1 MSTATLSATLR
12 SESGKGAA
20 RALRR
25 AGSVPAVIY
34 GHKRQPMS
42 LAVPTRELER
52 LLERVSAETTVV
64 ELSID
69 GKVSRTLIREI
80 QKHPFKKQLVHIDF
94 LELVAGEMITVNV
107 PLVLIGV
114 SVGVRSFGGILDQT
128 MRELSVTVDPASI
141 PNHIDIDVSELGVGD
156 SIHVRDLKLPAGV
169 TVLDDPDASV
179 VVVAA
184 PKVNATDAAADAAA
198 AAAASTAEP
207 EVLRAKKPA
216 DDAK

>member
-34 GHKRQPMS
+34 GHKREPMS
-42 LAVPTRELER
+42 LSVSTRELER
-52 LLERVSAETTVV
+52 LLERVATGTTVV

-69 GKVSRTLIREI
+69 GRVSRTLIREI
-80 QKHPFKKQLVHIDF
+80 QKHPFKKQLVHVDF
-94 LELVAGEMITVNV
+94 QELVAGEMITVSV
-107 PLVLIGV
+107 PLVIVGT
-114 SVGVRSFGGILDQT
+114 SIGVRSFQGILDQT
-128 MRELSVTVDPASI
+128 MRELEVEVDPSAI
-141 PNHIDIDVSELGVGD
+141 PNHIDVDVSALNIGD
-156 SIHVRDLKLPAGV
+156 SIHVRDLNVPAGV
-169 TVLDDPDASV
+169 RVLTDADASV

-184 PKVNATDAAADAAA
+184 PKVNAADAAA
-198 AAAASTAEP
+198 EAAAAAEP

-216 DDAK
+216 DDPTK

>member
-34 GHKRQPMS
+34 GHKREPMS
-42 LAVPTRELER
+42 LSVSTRELER
-52 LLERVSAETTVV
+52 LLERVATGTTVV

-69 GKVSRTLIREI
+69 GRVSRTLIREI
-80 QKHPFKKQLVHIDF
+80 QKHPFKKQLVHVDF
-94 LELVAGEMITVNV
+94 QELVAGEMITVSV
-107 PLVLIGV
+107 PLVIVGT
-114 SVGVRSFGGILDQT
+114 SIGVRSFQGILDQT
-128 MRELSVTVDPASI
+128 MRELEVEVDPSAI
-141 PNHIDIDVSELGVGD
+141 PNHIDVDVSALNIGD
-156 SIHVRDLKLPAGV
+156 SIHVRDLNVPAGV
-169 TVLDDPDASV
+169 RVLTDASASV

-184 PKVNATDAAADAAA
+184 PKVNAADAAA
-198 AAAASTAEP
+198 EAAAAAEP

-216 DDAK
+216 DDPTK

>member
-34 GHKRQPMS
+34 GHKREPMS
-42 LAVPTRELER
+42 LSIATRDMER
-52 LLERVSAETTVV
+52 LLERVAPGSTVV

-69 GKVSRTLIREI
+69 GKVSRTIIREI
-80 QKHPFKKQLVHIDF
+80 QKHPFKKQLVHVDF
-94 LELVAGEMITVNV
+94 QELVAGEKITVSI
-107 PLVLIGV
+107 PLIITGV
-114 SVGVRSFGGILDQT
+114 AVGVRSSGGVLDQT
-128 MRELSVTVDPASI
+128 LRSLEISVDPSAI
-141 PNHIDIDVSELGVGD
+141 PNHIDVDVSALGVGN
-156 SIHVRDLKLPAGV
+156 SIHVRDLTLPDGI
-169 TVLDDPDASV
+169 TVITDSDASV

-198 AAAASTAEP
+198 AAAEP
-207 EVLRAKKPA
+207 EVLRAKKLA

>member
-34 GHKRQPMS
+34 GHKREPMS
-42 LAVPTRELER
+42 LAVSTRELER
-52 LLERVSAETTVV
+52 LLERISAETTVV

-80 QKHPFKKQLVHIDF
+80 QKHPFKKQLVHVDF
-94 LELVAGEMITVNV
+94 QELVAGEMITVNV
-107 PLVLIGV
+107 PLVLVGV

-128 MRELSVTVDPASI
+128 MRELEVSVDPSAI
-141 PNHIDIDVSELGVGD
+141 PNHIDVDVSALGVGD
-156 SIHVRDLKLPAGV
+156 SVHVRDLKLPAGV
-169 TVLDDPDASV
+169 TVLTDSDASV

-198 AAAASTAEP
+198 AAAEP
-207 EVLRAKKPA
+207 EVLRAKKLA

>member
-20 RALRR
+20 RAMRR

-34 GHKRQPMS
+34 GHKREPMS
-42 LAVPTRELER
+42 LAVSTRELER
-52 LLERVSAETTVV
+52 LLERVSPSTVV

-80 QKHPFKKQLVHIDF
+80 QKHPFKKQLVHVDF
-94 LELVAGEMITVNV
+94 QELVAGEKIAVSI
-107 PLVLIGV
+107 PLVIVGV
-114 SVGVRSFGGILDQT
+114 SVGVRSFAGVLDQT
-128 MRELSVTVDPASI
+128 LRDLEVSVDPSAI
-141 PNHIDIDVSELGVGD
+141 PNHIDVDVSALNIGD

-169 TVLDDPDASV
+169 TVLTDADASV

-198 AAAASTAEP
+198 AAAEP
-207 EVLRAKKPA
+207 EVLRAKKLA

>member
-34 GHKRQPMS
+34 GHKREPMS
-42 LAVPTRELER
+42 LAVSTRELER
-52 LLERVSAETTVV
+52 LLERISAENTVV

-69 GKVSRTLIREI
+69 GKISRTLIREI
-80 QKHPFKKQLVHIDF
+80 QKHPFKKQLVHVDF
-94 LELVAGEMITVNV
+94 QELVAGELITVNV
-107 PLVLIGV
+107 PLVLVGV

-128 MRELSVTVDPASI
+128 MRELEVSVDPSAI
-141 PNHIDIDVSELGVGD
+141 PNHIDVDVSALGVGD
-156 SIHVRDLKLPAGV
+156 SVHVRDLKLPAGV
-169 TVLDDPDASV
+169 TVLTDADASV

-198 AAAASTAEP
+198 AAAEP
-207 EVLRAKKPA
+207 EVLRAKKLA
-216 DDAK
+216 DDAT

>member
-12 SESGKGAA
+12 SDSGKGAA
-20 RALRR
+20 RKLRR

-34 GHKRQPMS
+34 GHKREPMS
-42 LAVPTRELER
+42 LSVPTRELER
-52 LLERVSAETTVV
+52 LLERVAAETTVV

-94 LELVAGEMITVNV
+94 QELVAGEQITVNV
-107 PLVLIGV
+107 PLVIVGT
-114 SVGVRSFGGILDQT
+114 SIGVRSFAGILDQT
-128 MRELSVTVDPASI
+128 MRELEVTVDPSAI
-141 PNHIDIDVSELGVGD
+141 PNHIDVDVSALNIGD
-156 SIHVRDLKLPAGV
+156 SIHVRDLKIPAGV
-169 TVLDDPDASV
+169 TVLTDTDASV

-184 PKVNATDAAADAAA
+184 PKVNATDAAAAAA
-198 AAAASTAEP
+198 AAAAEP
-207 EVLRAKKPA
+207 EVLRAKKLA

>member
-107 PLVLIGV
+107 PLVIVGV
-114 SVGVRSFGGILDQT
+114 SVGVRSFGGVLDQT
-128 MRELSVTVDPASI
+128 MRELAVTVDPSAI
-141 PNHIDIDVSELGVGD
+141 PNHIDVDVSELGVGD
-156 SIHVRDLKLPAGV
+156 SIHVSDLILPAGV
-169 TVLDDPDASV
+169 TVLDDPQASV

-198 AAAASTAEP
+198 AAATAEP

-216 DDAK
+216 DDVK

>member
-34 GHKRQPMS
+34 GHKREPMS
-42 LAVPTRELER
+42 LAVSTRELER
-52 LLERVSAETTVV
+52 LLERISAENTVV

-80 QKHPFKKQLVHIDF
+80 QKHPFKKQLVHVDF
-94 LELVAGEMITVNV
+94 QELVAGEMITVNV
-107 PLVLIGV
+107 PLVLVGV

-128 MRELSVTVDPASI
+128 MRELEVTVDPSAI
-141 PNHIDIDVSELGVGD
+141 PNHIDVDVTALGVGD
-156 SIHVRDLKLPAGV
+156 SVHVRDLKLPAGV
-169 TVLDDPDASV
+169 TVL
-179 VVVAA
+179 
-184 PKVNATDAAADAAA
+184 T
-198 AAAASTAEP
+198 
-207 EVLRAKKPA
+207 RR
-216 DDAK
+216 

>member
-34 GHKRQPMS
+34 GHKREPMS
-42 LAVPTRELER
+42 LAIPTRELER
-52 LLERVSAETTVV
+52 LLERVAAETTVV

-94 LELVAGEMITVNV
+94 QELVAGERITVNI
-107 PLVLIGV
+107 PLVIVGT
-114 SVGVRSFGGILDQT
+114 SIGVRSFAGVLDQT
-128 MRELSVTVDPASI
+128 MRELEVSVDPGSI
-141 PNHIDIDVSELGVGD
+141 PNHIDVDVSALNVGD
-156 SIHVRDLKLPAGV
+156 SIHVRDLQLPAGV
-169 TVLDDPDASV
+169 MGLADVDASV

-184 PKVNATDAAADAAA
+184 PKVNATDAASDAAA
-198 AAAASTAEP
+198 AAATAEP
-207 EVLRAKKPA
+207 EVLRAKKLA

>member
-34 GHKRQPMS
+34 GHKREPMS

-52 LLERVSAETTVV
+52 LLERVAAGSTVV

-94 LELVAGEMITVNV
+94 QELVAGEKITVSV
-107 PLVLIGV
+107 PLVIVGI
-114 SVGVRSFGGILDQT
+114 SVGVRSFAGILDQT
-128 MRELSVTVDPASI
+128 MRELEVSVDPSAM
-141 PNHIDIDVSELGVGD
+141 PNHIDIDVSALNIGD
-156 SIHVRDLKLPAGV
+156 SIHVRDIVLPAGI
-169 TVLDDPDASV
+169 TVLSDPDASV

-198 AAAASTAEP
+198 ATAAAEP
-207 EVLRAKKPA
+207 EVLRAKKLA

>member
-34 GHKRQPMS
+34 GHKRAPMS
-42 LAVPTRELER
+42 LSVLTRDLER

-80 QKHPFKKQLVHIDF
+80 QKHPFKKQLVHVDF
-94 LELVAGEMITVNV
+94 QELVAGEMITVNV
-107 PLVLIGV
+107 PLILVGV
-114 SVGVRSFGGILDQT
+114 SIGVRSFAGILDQT
-128 MRELSVTVDPASI
+128 MRELEVEVDPSAI
-141 PNHIDIDVSELGVGD
+141 PNHIDVDVTALNVGD
-156 SIHVRDLKLPAGV
+156 SVHVRDLKLPAGV
-169 TVLDDPDASV
+169 KVLSDADASV

-198 AAAASTAEP
+198 AAAEP
-207 EVLRAKKPA
+207 EVLRAKKLA

>member
-34 GHKRQPMS
+34 GHKREPMS
-42 LAVPTRELER
+42 LSVSTRELER
-52 LLERVSAETTVV
+52 LLERVATGTTVV

-69 GKVSRTLIREI
+69 GRVSRTLIREI
-80 QKHPFKKQLVHIDF
+80 QKHPFKKQLVHVDF
-94 LELVAGEMITVNV
+94 QELVAGEMITVNV
-107 PLVLIGV
+107 PLVIVGTAI
-114 SVGVRSFGGILDQT
+114 GVRSFQGILDQT
-128 MRELSVTVDPASI
+128 MRELEVEVDPSAI
-141 PNHIDIDVSELGVGD
+141 PNHIDVDVTALNIGD
-156 SIHVRDLKLPAGV
+156 SIHVRDLNVPAGV
-169 TVLDDPDASV
+169 TVLTDADASV

-184 PKVNATDAAADAAA
+184 PKVNAADAAA
-198 AAAASTAEP
+198 EAAAASAEP

-216 DDAK
+216 DDPTK

>member
-1 MSTATLSATLR
+1 MSTATLSATVR

-20 RALRR
+20 RSLRR

-34 GHKRQPMS
+34 GHKREPMS
-42 LAVPTRELER
+42 LSVPMRELER

-94 LELVAGEMITVNV
+94 QELVAGEQITVNI
-107 PLVLIGV
+107 PLVIVGV
-114 SVGVRSFGGILDQT
+114 SVGVRSFAGILDQT
-128 MRELSVTVDPASI
+128 MRELEVSVDPASI
-141 PNHIDIDVSELGVGD
+141 PNHIDIDVSALNVGD
-156 SIHVRDLKLPAGV
+156 SIHVRDIALPAGV
-169 TVLDDPDASV
+169 TILTDPDASV

-198 AAAASTAEP
+198 AAAEP
-207 EVLRAKKPA
+207 EVLRAKKLA

>member
-34 GHKRQPMS
+34 GHKREPMS

-80 QKHPFKKQLVHIDF
+80 QKHPFKKQLVHVDF
-94 LELVAGEMITVNV
+94 QELVAGEKITVNV
-107 PLVLIGV
+107 PIVLVGTSI
-114 SVGVRSFGGILDQT
+114 GVRSFGGIVDQT
-128 MRELSVTVDPASI
+128 LRELEVSVDPSAI
-141 PNHIDIDVSELGVGD
+141 PNHIDVDISALNVAD
-156 SIHVRDLKLPAGV
+156 SVHVRDLKLPAGV
-169 TVLDDPDASV
+169 TVLTDADASV

-184 PKVNATDAAADAAA
+184 PKVSAADAAA
-198 AAAASTAEP
+198 EAAAAAEP

>member
-1 MSTATLSATLR
+1 MSTATLSATVR

-20 RALRR
+20 RSLRR

-34 GHKRQPMS
+34 GHKREPMS
-42 LAVPTRELER
+42 LSVPMRELER

-94 LELVAGEMITVNV
+94 QELVAGEMITVNI
-107 PLVLIGV
+107 PLVIVGV
-114 SVGVRSFGGILDQT
+114 SVGVRSFAGILDQT
-128 MRELSVTVDPASI
+128 MRELEVSVDPASI
-141 PNHIDIDVSELGVGD
+141 PNHIDIDVSALNVGD
-156 SIHVRDLKLPAGV
+156 SIHVRDIALPAGV
-169 TVLDDPDASV
+169 TILTDPDASV

-198 AAAASTAEP
+198 AAAEP
-207 EVLRAKKPA
+207 EVLRAKKLA

>member
-34 GHKRQPMS
+34 GHKREPMS

-52 LLERVSAETTVV
+52 LLDRVSAETTVV

-80 QKHPFKKQLVHIDF
+80 QKHPYKKQLVHIDF
-94 LELVAGEMITVNV
+94 QELVAGEKITVNV
-107 PLVLIGV
+107 PLVIVGV

-128 MRELSVTVDPASI
+128 MRELEVTVDPSSI
-141 PNHIDIDVSELGVGD
+141 PNHIDVDVSALNVAD
-156 SIHVRDLKLPAGV
+156 SIHVRDLKLPDGV
-169 TVLDDPDASV
+169 TVLTDGDASV

-184 PKVNATDAAADAAA
+184 PKVSAADAAADAAA
-198 AAAASTAEP
+198 AAAAAEP

-216 DDAK
+216 DDK

>member
-1 MSTATLSATLR
+1 MSTATLTATLR

-34 GHKRQPMS
+34 GHKREPMS

-94 LELVAGEMITVNV
+94 QELVAGEKITVNV
-107 PLVLIGV
+107 PLVIVGI

-128 MRELSVTVDPASI
+128 MRELEVSVDSSSI
-141 PNHIDIDVSELGVGD
+141 PNHIDVDVSGLNVAD

-169 TVLDDPDASV
+169 TVITDGDASV

-184 PKVNATDAAADAAA
+184 PKVSAADAAADAAA
-198 AAAASTAEP
+198 AAAAEP

-216 DDAK
+216 DDK

>member
-1 MSTATLSATLR
+1 MSTATLSATVR

-20 RALRR
+20 RSLRR
-25 AGSVPAVIY
+25 AGSIPAVIY
-34 GHKRQPMS
+34 GHKREPMS
-42 LAVPTRELER
+42 LSVPTRELER

-94 LELVAGEMITVNV
+94 QELVAGEMITVNV
-107 PLVLIGV
+107 PLIVVGTSI
-114 SVGVRSFGGILDQT
+114 GVRSFAGILDQT
-128 MRELSVTVDPASI
+128 MRELEVEVDPGSI
-141 PNHIDIDVSELGVGD
+141 PNHIDVDVTALNVGD

-169 TVLDDPDASV
+169 KVLTDADASV

-198 AAAASTAEP
+198 AAAEP
-207 EVLRAKKPA
+207 EVLRAKKLA

>member
-34 GHKRQPMS
+34 GHKREPMS
-42 LAVPTRELER
+42 LSISTRELER

-80 QKHPFKKQLVHIDF
+80 QKHPYKKQLVHVDF
-94 LELVAGEMITVNV
+94 QELVAGEQITVNV
-107 PLVLIGV
+107 PLVIIGT
-114 SVGVRSFGGILDQT
+114 SIGVRSFAGILDQT
-128 MRELSVTVDPASI
+128 MRELEVTVDPSAI
-141 PNHIDIDVSELGVGD
+141 PNHIDVDVSALNIGD
-156 SIHVRDLKLPAGV
+156 SIHVRDLVVPAGV
-169 TVLDDPDASV
+169 TVITDADLSV

-198 AAAASTAEP
+198 ATAEP
-207 EVLRAKKPA
+207 EVLRAKKLA
-216 DDAK
+216 DDK

>member
-34 GHKRQPMS
+34 GHKRAPMS
-42 LAVPTRELER
+42 LSVSTRDLER

-80 QKHPFKKQLVHIDF
+80 QKHPFKKQLVHVDF
-94 LELVAGEMITVNV
+94 QELVAGEMITVNV
-107 PLVLIGV
+107 PLVLVGV
-114 SVGVRSFGGILDQT
+114 SIGVRSFAGILDQT
-128 MRELSVTVDPASI
+128 MRELEVEVDPSAI
-141 PNHIDIDVSELGVGD
+141 PNHIDVDVSALNVGD
-156 SIHVRDLKLPAGV
+156 SVHVRDLVLPAGIK
-169 TVLDDPDASV
+169 VLTDADASV

-198 AAAASTAEP
+198 AAAEP
-207 EVLRAKKPA
+207 EVLRAKKLA

>member
-34 GHKRQPMS
+34 GHKREPMS
-42 LAVPTRELER
+42 LSIVTRELER
-52 LLERVSAETTVV
+52 LLERVAAGSTVV

-69 GKVSRTLIREI
+69 GKVSRTIIREI
-80 QKHPFKKQLVHIDF
+80 QKHPFKKQLVHVDF
-94 LELVAGEMITVNV
+94 QELVAGEKITVSI
-107 PLVLIGV
+107 PLIIVGT
-114 SVGVRSFGGILDQT
+114 SVGVRSSGGVLDQT
-128 MRELSVTVDPASI
+128 LRELEVSVDPSSI
-141 PNHIDIDVSELGVGD
+141 PNHIDVDVSALGVGD
-156 SIHVRDLKLPAGV
+156 SVHVRDLTLPEGI
-169 TVLDDPDASV
+169 TVITDADASV

-198 AAAASTAEP
+198 ASAEP
-207 EVLRAKKPA
+207 EVLRAKKLA

>member
-34 GHKRQPMS
+34 GHKREPMS
-42 LAVPTRELER
+42 LAIPTRELER
-52 LLERVSAETTVV
+52 LLERVAAETTVV

-94 LELVAGEMITVNV
+94 QELVAGERITVNI
-107 PLVLIGV
+107 PLVIVGT
-114 SVGVRSFGGILDQT
+114 SIGVRSFAGVLDQT
-128 MRELSVTVDPASI
+128 MRELEVSVDPGSI
-141 PNHIDIDVSELGVGD
+141 PNHIDVDVSALNVGD
-156 SIHVRDLKLPAGV
+156 SIHVRDLQLPAGV
-169 TVLDDPDASV
+169 MVLADVDASV

-184 PKVNATDAAADAAA
+184 PKVNATDAASDAAA
-198 AAAASTAEP
+198 AAATAEP
-207 EVLRAKKPA
+207 EVLRAKKLA

>member
-107 PLVLIGV
+107 PLVIVGV
-114 SVGVRSFGGILDQT
+114 SVGVRSFGGVLDQT
-128 MRELSVTVDPASI
+128 MRELAVTVDPSAI
-141 PNHIDIDVSELGVGD
+141 PNHIDVDVSELGVGD
-156 SIHVRDLKLPAGV
+156 SIHVSDLILPAGV
-169 TVLDDPDASV
+169 TVLDDPEASV

-198 AAAASTAEP
+198 AAAATTEP

>member
-34 GHKRQPMS
+34 GHKREPMS
-42 LAVPTRELER
+42 LSISTRELER

-80 QKHPFKKQLVHIDF
+80 QKHPYKNQLVHVDF
-94 LELVAGEMITVNV
+94 QELVAGEQITVNV
-107 PLVLIGV
+107 PLVIIGT
-114 SVGVRSFGGILDQT
+114 SIGVRSFAGILDQT
-128 MRELSVTVDPASI
+128 MRELEVTVLPSAI
-141 PNHIDIDVSELGVGD
+141 PNHIDVDVSALNIGD
-156 SIHVRDLKLPAGV
+156 SIHVRDLSVPAGV
-169 TVLDDPDASV
+169 TVITDADLSV

-198 AAAASTAEP
+198 ATAEP
-207 EVLRAKKPA
+207 EVLRAKKLA
-216 DDAK
+216 DDK

>member
-107 PLVLIGV
+107 PLVIVGV

-128 MRELSVTVDPASI
+128 MRELSVTVDPSSI
-141 PNHIDIDVSELGVGD
+141 PNHIDVDVSELGVGD
-156 SIHVRDLKLPAGV
+156 SIHVRDLKLPDGV
-169 TVLDDPDASV
+169 AVLDDPDASV

-198 AAAASTAEP
+198 AAATAEP

>member
-1 MSTATLSATLR
+1 MSTASLNATLR

-34 GHKRQPMS
+34 GHKREPMS
-42 LAVPTRELER
+42 LSIQTRELER
-52 LLERVSAETTVV
+52 LLDKIAAETTVV

-80 QKHPFKKQLVHIDF
+80 QKHPFKRQLVHVDF
-94 LELVAGEMITVNV
+94 QELVAGEMITVNV
-107 PLVLIGV
+107 PLVIVGT

-128 MRELSVTVDPASI
+128 MRELEVSVDPSNI
-141 PNHIDIDVSELGVGD
+141 PNHIDVDVSALGVAD

-169 TVLDDPDASV
+169 TVLTDADASV

-198 AAAASTAEP
+198 AAAEP
-207 EVLRAKKPA
+207 EVLRAKKLA

>member
-1 MSTATLSATLR
+1 MSTASLSATLR
-12 SESGKGAA
+12 SDHGKGAA
-20 RALRR
+20 RAMRR
-25 AGSVPAVIY
+25 AGNLPAVIY

-42 LAVPTRELER
+42 LSISTRDMER
-52 LLERVSAETTVV
+52 LLEKVAPETTVV

-94 LELVAGEMITVNV
+94 QELVAGEKITVNV
-107 PLVLIGV
+107 PLVIVGTA
-114 SVGVRSFGGILDQT
+114 VGVRSFGGILDQT
-128 MRELSVTVDPASI
+128 MRELEVSVDPSAI
-141 PNHIDIDVSELGVGD
+141 PNHIDIDVAALNVGD

-169 TVLDDPDASV
+169 TVLTDAEASI

-184 PKVNATDAAADAAA
+184 PKVSAADAAADAAA
-198 AAAASTAEP
+198 AEP

>member
-34 GHKRQPMS
+34 GHKREPMS

-52 LLERVSAETTVV
+52 LLERVSAGSTVV

-80 QKHPFKKQLVHIDF
+80 QKHPFKKQLVHVDF
-94 LELVAGEMITVNV
+94 QELVAGEMITVSI
-107 PLVLIGV
+107 PLVVVGI
-114 SVGVRSFGGILDQT
+114 SVGVRSFAGILDQT
-128 MRELSVTVDPASI
+128 MRELEISVDPASI
-141 PNHIDIDVSELGVGD
+141 PNHIDIDVSALNIGD
-156 SIHVRDLKLPAGV
+156 SIHVRDLVLPAGV
-169 TVLDDPDASV
+169 SVLTDPDASV

-198 AAAASTAEP
+198 AAAEP
-207 EVLRAKKPA
+207 EVLRAKKLA

>member
-34 GHKRQPMS
+34 GHKRAPMS
-42 LAVPTRELER
+42 LSVPTRELER

-80 QKHPFKKQLVHIDF
+80 QKHPYKKQLVHVDF
-94 LELVAGEMITVNV
+94 QELVAGELITVNV
-107 PLVLIGV
+107 PLVVIGT
-114 SVGVRSFGGILDQT
+114 SIGVRSFAGILDQT
-128 MRELSVTVDPASI
+128 MRELEVEVDPSAI
-141 PNHIDIDVSELGVGD
+141 PNHIDVDVTALNVGD
-156 SIHVRDLKLPAGV
+156 SIHVRDLQLPAGV
-169 TVLDDPDASV
+169 KVLADPDASV

-198 AAAASTAEP
+198 AAAEP
-207 EVLRAKKPA
+207 EVLRAKKLA

>member
-34 GHKRQPMS
+34 GHKREPMS
-42 LAVPTRELER
+42 LSIVTRDMER
-52 LLERVSAETTVV
+52 LLERVAPGSTVV

-69 GKVSRTLIREI
+69 GKVSRTIIREI
-80 QKHPFKKQLVHIDF
+80 QKHPFKKQLVHVDF
-94 LELVAGEMITVNV
+94 QELVAGENITVSI
-107 PLVLIGV
+107 PLIITGV
-114 SVGVRSFGGILDQT
+114 SIGVRSSGGVLDQT
-128 MRELSVTVDPASI
+128 LRELEISVDPSSI
-141 PNHIDIDVSELGVGD
+141 PNHFDVDVSALDVGD
-156 SIHVRDLKLPAGV
+156 SIHVRDLTLPDGI
-169 TVLDDPDASV
+169 TVITDTDASV

-198 AAAASTAEP
+198 AAEP
-207 EVLRAKKPA
+207 EVLRAKKLA

>member
-34 GHKRQPMS
+34 GHKREPMS
-42 LAVPTRELER
+42 LAIPTRELER
-52 LLERVSAETTVV
+52 LLERVAAETTVV

-94 LELVAGEMITVNV
+94 QELVAGERITVNI
-107 PLVLIGV
+107 PLVIVGT
-114 SVGVRSFGGILDQT
+114 SVGVRSFAGVLDQT
-128 MRELSVTVDPASI
+128 MRELEVSVDPGSI
-141 PNHIDIDVSELGVGD
+141 PNHIDIDVSALNVGD
-156 SIHVRDLKLPAGV
+156 SIHVRDLQLPDGV
-169 TVLDDPDASV
+169 MVLADLDASV

-184 PKVNATDAAADAAA
+184 PKVNATDAASDAAA
-198 AAAASTAEP
+198 ATAEP
-207 EVLRAKKPA
+207 EVLRAKKLA